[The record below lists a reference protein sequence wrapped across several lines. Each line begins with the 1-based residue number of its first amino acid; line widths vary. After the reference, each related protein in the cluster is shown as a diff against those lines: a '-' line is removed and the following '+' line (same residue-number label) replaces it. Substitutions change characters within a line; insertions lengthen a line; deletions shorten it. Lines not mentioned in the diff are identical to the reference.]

1 MLDAIPASARVLARL
16 RQDGSVFSLKRL
28 LQDQLVQGQFRNR
41 FSQPI
46 VLTLPASF
54 RRLA

>member
-28 LQDQLVQGQFRNR
+28 LQDQLVQRQLRDR
-41 FSQPI
+41 FP
-46 VLTLPASF
+46 
-54 RRLA
+54 